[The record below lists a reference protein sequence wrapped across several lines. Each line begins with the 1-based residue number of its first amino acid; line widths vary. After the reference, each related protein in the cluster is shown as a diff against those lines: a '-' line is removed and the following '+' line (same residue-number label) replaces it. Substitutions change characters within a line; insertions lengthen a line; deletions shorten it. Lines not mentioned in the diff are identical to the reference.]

1 MTKREAK
8 RRAAQTA
15 AAALQSLLDCGWPHE
30 MVGGGDPPE
39 PDVDLRRM
47 TVAMSDLV
55 DELEVRSKA
64 RPA

>member
-1 MTKREAK
+1 
-8 RRAAQTA
+8 
-15 AAALQSLLDCGWPHE
+15 